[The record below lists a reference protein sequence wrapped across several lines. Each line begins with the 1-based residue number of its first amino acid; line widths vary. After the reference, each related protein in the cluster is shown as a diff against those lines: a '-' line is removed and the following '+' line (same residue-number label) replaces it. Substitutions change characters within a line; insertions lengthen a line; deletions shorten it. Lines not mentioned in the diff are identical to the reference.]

1 MKLGRLRERVIR
13 EWVILLLLPAL
24 AFRLL
29 VPEGFMPAFGDGAL
43 LTMQMCHG
51 DGKSSVIVRL
61 TQGGDEAPDDP
72 QAGHAAPCVF
82 AAAATI
88 APPVADFAA
97 PDFTARLEHLETP
110 RAVTTAPVRPHHR
123 PQSPRAPPSLV

>member
-1 MKLGRLRERVIR
+1 MNLGRFRARVTR

-29 VPEGFMPAFGDGAL
+29 VPEGFMPAFGDGAE

-61 TQGGDEAPDDP
+61 TQQSGEAPDDP

-88 APPVADFAA
+88 APPAADFAVQH
-97 PDFTARLEHLETP
+97 FIARLEHQHAP

>member
-1 MKLGRLRERVIR
+1 MRLGRLRAHVTRQ
-13 EWVILLLLPAL
+13 WVILLLLPAL

-29 VPEGFMPAFGDGAL
+29 VPEGFMPAFGDGTE

-61 TQGGDEAPDDP
+61 TQDGGEAPDDS
-72 QAGHAAPCVF
+72 QAAHSAPCVF

-88 APPVADFAA
+88 APPAADFAA
-97 PDFTARLEHLETP
+97 PDFTARLEHLQTP
-110 RAVTTAPVRPHHR
+110 RAVTAAPARHHHR

>member
-1 MKLGRLRERVIR
+1 MKLGRLRARVTR

-29 VPEGFMPAFGDGAL
+29 VPEGFMPAFGDGTE

-61 TQGGDEAPDDP
+61 TRDSDEAPDDP

-82 AAAATI
+82 AAAATL
-88 APPVADFAA
+88 APPAAEFAA
-97 PDFTARLEHLETP
+97 QDFIARLEHLQMP
-110 RAVTTAPVRPHHR
+110 RVMFAVPVHRHHR

>member
-1 MKLGRLRERVIR
+1 MKLGRLRARVIR
-13 EWVILLLLPAL
+13 EWVVLLLLPAL
-24 AFRLL
+24 AVRLL
-29 VPEGFMPAFGDGAL
+29 VPEGFMPAFGDGAE

-61 TQGGDEAPDDP
+61 TRDGSQAPDDE
-72 QAGHAAPCVF
+72 QAGHDAPCVF

-88 APPVADFAA
+88 APPAADFAVL
-97 PDFTARLEHLETP
+97 DFTARLDRPRTP
-110 RAVTTAPVRPHHR
+110 RALTAAPVRPHHR